1 MLILDGRPLS
11 YDRAFTHENIQ
22 YPANWLRLSS
32 YEEKT
37 AIGITEVADAPWYD
51 KRFYWGPDL
60 PKDHEGL
67 VTLWI
72 DNTNQTAYTLL
83 APSDWYVIR
92 KQETEVEVP
101 QDILDRRGEIRTY
114 CDTKREAISA
124 TTTTDELA
132 VYITSAAYS
141 EWEPPAPTPEP
152 LPEEI
157 VETPEGEDSIIFS
170 GSVTSAGFSSGVT
183 SAGIVDGGSGDDL
196 ISFS

>member
-11 YDRAFTHENIQ
+11 YDRAFTHAGIQ

-37 AIGITEVADAPWYD
+37 AIGITEVANDPTYD
-51 KRFYWGPDL
+51 QRFYWGPDL

-92 KQETEVEVP
+92 KQETEVAVP

-132 VYITSAAYS
+132 AYITSAAYS
-141 EWEPPAPTPEP
+141 EWEPPATTPEP
-152 LPEEI
+152 TPEEI
-157 VETPEGEDSIIFS
+157 VETPEGDDSIIFS
-170 GSVTSAGFSSGVT
+170 GGVT
-183 SAGIVDGGSGDDL
+183 SAGIIDGGSGDDVINL
-196 ISFS
+196 G

>member
-1 MLILDGRPLS
+1 MLILDGKPLS
-11 YDRAFTHENIQ
+11 YDRAFTHDGIQ

-32 YEEKT
+32 LEDRN
-37 AIGITEVADAPWYD
+37 ALGITEVANDPTYD
-51 KRFYWGPDL
+51 QRFYWGPDL

-92 KQETEVEVP
+92 KQETEVAVP
-101 QDILDRRGEIRTY
+101 QDVLDRRGEVRTY

-132 VYITSAAYS
+132 AYITSPAYS
-141 EWEPPAPTPEP
+141 EWEPPTEIPNPIPEP
-152 LPEEI
+152 A
-157 VETPEGEDSIIFS
+157 PEGEDSIIFS
-170 GSVTSAGFSSGVT
+170 AGVISGSILSGGISAGFSEDT
-183 SAGIVDGGSGDDL
+183 

>member
-11 YDRAFTHENIQ
+11 YDRAFTHSGIS

-32 YEEKT
+32 LEEKT
-37 AIGITEVADAPWYD
+37 SIGITEVSDPVRYD
-51 KRFYWGPDL
+51 QRFYWGPDL
-60 PKDHEGL
+60 PKDHDDL

-92 KQETEVEVP
+92 KQETEVAVP
-101 QDILDRRGEIRTY
+101 QDVLDRRGEIRTY

-132 VYITSAAYS
+132 TYITSSAYS
-141 EWEPPAPTPEP
+141 EWEPPAPTPEST
-152 LPEEI
+152 PEEI
-157 VETPEGEDSIIFS
+157 VETPEGEDSIMISS
-170 GSVTSAGFSSGVT
+170 GLASAGLVNELSS
-183 SAGIVDGGSGDDL
+183 DDIL
-196 ISFS
+196 SFD

>member
-11 YDRAFTHENIQ
+11 YDRAFTHSGIQ

-32 YEEKT
+32 FEEKT
-37 AIGITEVADAPWYD
+37 AIGITEVPDAPWYD
-51 KRFYWGPDL
+51 QRFYWGPDL

-72 DNTNQTAYTLL
+72 DNTNHTAYTLL

-92 KQETEVEVP
+92 KQETEVAVP

-114 CDTKREAISA
+114 CDTKRDAITA

-132 VYITSAAYS
+132 AYITSAAYS

-152 LPEEI
+152 TPEEI
-157 VETPEGEDSIIFS
+157 VETPEGEDTVTFS
-170 GSVTSAGFSSGVT
+170 GGVT
-183 SAGIVDGGSGDDL
+183 SAGIFDGSSSDDV
-196 ISFS
+196 ISFG

>member
-1 MLILDGRPLS
+1 MLILDGRALS
-11 YDRAFTHENIQ
+11 YERAFGHQ
-22 YPANWLRLSS
+22 GSSDPANGLRLSS

-37 AIGITEVADAPWYD
+37 AIGITEVPGPAPYD
-51 KRFYWGPDL
+51 QRFYWGPEL

-92 KQETEVEVP
+92 KQETEVAVP
-101 QDILDRRGEIRTY
+101 QEVLDRRSEIRTY
-114 CDTKREAISA
+114 CDTKRKAISA

-132 VYITSAAYS
+132 AYITSTAYS

-152 LPEEI
+152 TPEEI

-170 GSVTSAGFSSGVT
+170 GGVT
-183 SAGIVDGGSGDDL
+183 SAGIVDGASGDDV
-196 ISFS
+196 ISFG

>member
-11 YDRAFTHENIQ
+11 YDRAFTHAGIS

-32 YEEKT
+32 FEEKT

-51 KRFYWGPDL
+51 QRFYWSAGV

-72 DNTNQTAYTLL
+72 DQTNQKAYTLL
-83 APSDWYVIR
+83 VSSDWYVIR
-92 KQETEVEVP
+92 KQETEVAVP
-101 QDILDRRGEIRTY
+101 QDVLDRRGEIRTY

-132 VYITSAAYS
+132 AYITSAAYL
-141 EWEPPAPTPEP
+141 EWEAPAPK
-152 LPEEI
+152 PEEI
-157 VETPEGEDSIIFS
+157 VETPEGEDSIIIS
-170 GSVTSAGFSSGVT
+170 GGVT
-183 SAGIVDGGSGDDL
+183 SAGIVDGGSGDDV
-196 ISFS
+196 ISFD